1 MTVIFSTWGDLPKTK
16 SLDDSESHQEL
27 VYPGYSEA
35 VPKENLNYA
44 LKIEMKS
51 GWYCKWYT
59 DIYKHIPYIHINI
72 YMYIYRCDIYIIYM
86 HINPFVDIKYYIYN
100 LYTYIYIYTY
110 TLYIYI
116 KCVWNV
122 SYDHEVSL

>member
-72 YMYIYRCDIYIIYM
+72 YMYIYRCDIYIIY
-86 HINPFVDIKYYIYN
+86 I
-100 LYTYIYIYTY
+100 IYI
-110 TLYIYI
+110 
-116 KCVWNV
+116 
-122 SYDHEVSL
+122 

>member
-100 LYTYIYIYTY
+100 LYTYIYIYIY
-110 TLYIYI
+110 IIYIY
-116 KCVWNV
+116 
-122 SYDHEVSL
+122 

>member
-1 MTVIFSTWGDLPKTK
+1 MMVIFSTWGDLPKTK

-59 DIYKHIPYIHINI
+59 DIYKHIPYLHINI
-72 YMYIYRCDIYIIYM
+72 YMYIYRCDIYILYICILILLLILNIIY
-86 HINPFVDIKYYIYN
+86 IIYIH
-100 LYTYIYIYTY
+100 IYIYTY